1 MAQKKY
7 LDSVG
12 LSRFLENIKSKFSE
26 KNHTHT
32 KSQITDFAHTHDDRY
47 YTEPEIDEKVSALTD
62 AINNSADTKVTQTA
76 IADTSSYTDWRSL
89 PIGLD
94 SDTNEDTDPTTVTGN
109 LYTTSNIK
117 AQPSTGTI
125 KATTF
130 KGNLEGNA
138 VTSSLADNAKKLS
151 TPRKLMT
158 KLDAADAA
166 SFDGSADVKTIGVTG
181 KLPIVNGGT
190 GADSISGFKTNI
202 GLNPVITSGTGAA
215 YTADVNGV
223 TSLKA
228 GVNFVMV
235 PHTVSTQR
243 NPTLNVNGLG
253 AKLLKMRLSSYTS
266 ATTSFKAANSLA
278 ANKPVHVMYD
288 GVQWVIDGYVY
299 PDAKGLY
306 GAVPVSGGGT
316 GATTAEEARQNL
328 GITTANGT
336 MLSQNADYA
345 EVGEWADDNPSD
357 EDRIGYFV
365 AIDNSSAGSTMVKAT
380 STSDVRGVTVASPA
394 FSGNCSDDKF
404 DIVTSTETDPDTGE
418 TITKVASKKLKKQ
431 YDYVAVMGIVSVI
444 DNGTCEIN
452 GKCMPAEDG
461 TAVPSPN
468 NMGYQIIDRIDD
480 THVLIAVSPEADM
493 MVRIR
498 TDVVDLQK
506 NKADAT
512 HNHDG
517 RYYTESEI
525 DSKVA
530 SINSAIAGKASS
542 SHNHDDRY
550 YTESEINSKL
560 ATKVNSS
567 TFTSHTGDTTVHI
580 TAAERDD
587 WNTAKTHA
595 DSPHAPSNAEANQN
609 AFSNVKVGDTTIAA
623 DSKTDTLTMVA
634 GSNVTITPDATN
646 DAVTIAAKDTTYSDV
661 TTSAHG
667 LMSATDKTKL
677 DTIATGANKTVVDSA
692 LSSTSTNPVQNKIV
706 NSALAEKVPST
717 RTVNGKSLAAN
728 ISLTASD
735 VGASASGHTHDDRYY
750 TESEMNSKLAG
761 KANSSHKHAAA
772 DITSVNASAIT
783 GIIPAANLPSFVDDV
798 IEGYLSGGKFY
809 KTKNS
814 DGTYATEIAT
824 ESGKIYVNL
833 NDNKTYR
840 WTGSGYAVI
849 SETLALGETSST
861 AYRGDRGKVAY
872 DHSQKTGNP
881 HGTTKADLG
890 LGNVENKSSATIRGE
905 LTKANVTTALG
916 YTPPT
921 TNTTYSTGSTTYS
934 GTTKLYTGT
943 GANTDGTM
951 TQNAITTALNGK
963 ASSGH
968 NHDGVYVPTTEAG
981 TNAALNRLST
991 GLSNPTDN
999 DYYIAQYAGG
1009 GTTTTTY
1016 HRRPV
1021 SALWNYIKSKAD
1033 SVYATKSHSHSY
1045 AGSSSSGGS
1054 ANSAVKLD
1062 TSAGSTTQPVY
1073 FSGGKPVAIPYT
1085 IGKSVPSNAVFTDTK
1100 YGIGSSTTAGLT
1112 KLYTGTGSA
1121 TDGTM
1126 TQSAITSALSGK
1138 ANNHSHPYLLTAGGT
1153 MSGNIT
1159 FASIGDKAKAAGLSW
1174 GGSTDGASIYY
1185 ETRASDEGHLV
1196 LNMVDDYNV
1205 TVDIAAG
1212 GAVKS
1217 YFDYG
1222 GTFHGNV
1229 AGNASS
1235 ASSAPWSGITGKPNL
1250 MQAKSENGYWGMAN
1264 PDGTNSDWIRTSNN
1278 GLIPYKSG
1286 GASSLGTDSWP
1297 FANAYIS
1304 NIHGS
1309 LDGNAKT
1316 ATTASSANSV
1326 PWTGVKGRPSSMPAS
1341 DVYSWAK
1348 QSSKPSYKVSVN
1360 VDSNGNATFSV
1371 S

>member
-47 YTEPEIDEKVSALTD
+47 YTEPEIDKKVSALTD
-62 AINNSADTKVTQTA
+62 AISNSADTKVTQTA

-202 GLNPVITSGTGAA
+202 GLNPVTTSGTGAA

-288 GVQWVIDGYVY
+288 GVQWVVDGYVY

-365 AIDNSSAGSTMVKAT
+365 AIDNSSAGATMVKAT
-380 STSDVRGVTVASPA
+380 STSDVRGVTVTSPA

-480 THVLIAVSPEADM
+480 THVLIAVSPKADM

-506 NKADAT
+506 NKADAA

-542 SHNHDDRY
+542 SHTHDDRY

-623 DSKTDTLTMVA
+623 DSKTDTLTIVA

-646 DAVTIAAKDTTYSDV
+646 DAVTIAAKDTTYSDA

-706 NSALAEKVPST
+706 NSALAEKVPNT

-750 TESEMNSKLAG
+750 TESEMNSKLSG
-761 KANSSHKHAAA
+761 KANTSHKHAAA

-814 DGTYATEIAT
+814 DGIYATEIAA

-934 GTTKLYTGT
+934 GTTKLYTSTGT
-943 GANTDGTM
+943 NTDGTM

-991 GLSNPTDN
+991 GSSNPTDN

-1100 YGIGSSTTAGLT
+1100 YGTGSSTTAGLT

-1138 ANNHSHPYLLTAGGT
+1138 ANNHSHPYLPTAGGNMT
-1153 MSGNIT
+1153 GNIGYT
-1159 FASIGDKAKAAGLSW
+1159 GSKATYSMIRFINNTVDSYGNGISIGGGGLTVIGGGESATVIEGQHTTGGDKNMVIANDGAIDFYPNCQEGFSKAKHIIMN
-1174 GGSTDGASIYY
+1174 TDGSVTAS
-1185 ETRASDEGHLV
+1185 AF
-1196 LNMVDDYNV
+1196 N
-1205 TVDIAAG
+1205 
-1212 GAVKS
+1212 
-1217 YFDYG
+1217 
-1222 GTFHGNV
+1222 
-1229 AGNASS
+1229 GNASS
-1235 ASSAPWSGITGKPNL
+1235 ASSVPWSGITGKPSTYTPSSHTHDDRYYTESEINSKL
-1250 MQAKSENGYWGMAN
+1250 SGKANTSHTHTKSQ
-1264 PDGTNSDWIRTSNN
+1264 I
-1278 GLIPYKSG
+1278 
-1286 GASSLGTDSWP
+1286 TD
-1297 FANAYIS
+1297 F
-1304 NIHGS
+1304 
-1309 LDGNAKT
+1309 
-1316 ATTASSANSV
+1316 
-1326 PWTGVKGRPSSMPAS
+1326 PSSMPAS

-1360 VDSNGNATFSV
+1360 VDGNGNATFSV

>member
-47 YTEPEIDEKVSALTD
+47 YTEPEIDKKVSALTD
-62 AINNSADTKVTQTA
+62 AISNSADTKVTQTA
-76 IADTSSYTDWRSL
+76 ITDTSSYTNWRSL

-109 LYTTSNIK
+109 LYTTGNIK

-138 VTSSLADNAKKLS
+138 VASSLADNAKKLS

-202 GLNPVITSGTGAA
+202 GLNPVTTSGTGAA
-215 YTADVNGV
+215 YTADVNGI

-228 GVNFVMV
+228 GVNFVMI

-288 GVQWVIDGYVY
+288 GTQWVIDGYVY

-365 AIDNSSAGSTMVKAT
+365 AIDNSSTGATMVKAT
-380 STSDVRGVTVASPA
+380 STSDVRGVTVVSPA

-418 TITKVASKKLKKQ
+418 TITKITSKKLKKQ
-431 YDYVAVMGIVSVI
+431 YDYVAIMGIVSVI

-452 GKCMPAEDG
+452 GRCMPAEDG

-480 THVLIAVSPEADM
+480 THVLVAVSPEVDM

-506 NKADAT
+506 NKADAA

-530 SINSAIAGKASS
+530 SINSAIAGKAS
-542 SHNHDDRY
+542 
-550 YTESEINSKL
+550 
-560 ATKVNSS
+560 
-567 TFTSHTGDTTVHI
+567 
-580 TAAERDD
+580 
-587 WNTAKTHA
+587 
-595 DSPHAPSNAEANQN
+595 
-609 AFSNVKVGDTTIAA
+609 
-623 DSKTDTLTMVA
+623 
-634 GSNVTITPDATN
+634 
-646 DAVTIAAKDTTYSDV
+646 
-661 TTSAHG
+661 
-667 LMSATDKTKL
+667 
-677 DTIATGANKTVVDSA
+677 
-692 LSSTSTNPVQNKIV
+692 
-706 NSALAEKVPST
+706 
-717 RTVNGKSLAAN
+717 
-728 ISLTASD
+728 
-735 VGASASGHTHDDRYY
+735 
-750 TESEMNSKLAG
+750 
-761 KANSSHKHAAA
+761 SSHKHAAA

-798 IEGYLSGGKFY
+798 LEGYYGSDGVFY
-809 KTKNS
+809 KNYDTSTKKYS
-814 DGTYATEIAT
+814 DAYTGETD
-824 ESGKIYVNL
+824 KIYVNL
-833 NDNKTYR
+833 NDNKNYR
-840 WTGSGYAVI
+840 WSGSAYVVV
-849 SETLALGETSST
+849 SETIALGETSST

-905 LTKANVTTALG
+905 LTKANITTALG

-943 GANTDGTM
+943 GTNTDGTM

-968 NHDGVYVPTTEAG
+968 NHDGVYVPTTTAG
-981 TNAALNRLST
+981 TNAAINRLGT
-991 GLSNPTDN
+991 GTDIPVDD
-999 DYYIAQYAGG
+999 DYYVSQWAGYASSEAEKARFI
-1009 GTTTTTY
+1009 
-1016 HRRPV
+1016 RRPV
-1021 SALWNYIKSKAD
+1021 SALWSYIKSKAD

-1085 IGKSVPSNAVFTDTK
+1085 IGKSVPSNAVFTDTT

-1138 ANNHSHPYLLTAGGT
+1138 ANNHSHPYLPTVGGT

-1159 FASIGDKAKAAGLSW
+1159 FASVGDKAKAAGLSW

-1185 ETRASDEGHLV
+1185 ETRAADEGHLV
-1196 LNMVDDYNV
+1196 LNMIDDSNL

-1212 GAVKS
+1212 GTVKS

-1222 GTFHGNV
+1222 GTFHGSV

-1235 ASSAPWSGITGKPNL
+1235 ASSVPWSGITGKPSTYTPSSHTHDDRYYTESEINSKL
-1250 MQAKSENGYWGMAN
+1250 SGKANTSHTHTKSQ
-1264 PDGTNSDWIRTSNN
+1264 I
-1278 GLIPYKSG
+1278 
-1286 GASSLGTDSWP
+1286 TD
-1297 FANAYIS
+1297 F
-1304 NIHGS
+1304 
-1309 LDGNAKT
+1309 
-1316 ATTASSANSV
+1316 
-1326 PWTGVKGRPSSMPAS
+1326 PSSMPAS

-1360 VDSNGNATFSV
+1360 VSSNGDATFSV

>member
-62 AINNSADTKVTQTA
+62 AISNSADTKVTQTA
-76 IADTSSYTDWRSL
+76 ITDTSSYTDWRSL

-94 SDTNEDTDPTTVTGN
+94 SDTNEDTNPTTVTGN
-109 LYTTSNIK
+109 LYTTGSIK

-202 GLNPVITSGTGAA
+202 GLNPVTTSGTGAA
-215 YTADVNGV
+215 YTADVNGI

-228 GVNFVMV
+228 GVNFVMI

-266 ATTSFKAANSLA
+266 ATTSFKTANSLA

-288 GVQWVIDGYVY
+288 GTQWVIDGYVY

-365 AIDNSSAGSTMVKAT
+365 AIDNSSTGATMVKAT
-380 STSDVRGVTVASPA
+380 STSDVRGVTVVSPA

-418 TITKVASKKLKKQ
+418 TITKITSKKLKKQ

-452 GKCMPAEDG
+452 GRCMPAEDG

-480 THVLIAVSPEADM
+480 THVLVAVSPEADM

-506 NKADAT
+506 DKADAA

-542 SHNHDDRY
+542 SHTHDDRY

-623 DSKTDTLTMVA
+623 DSKTDTLTIVA

-916 YTPPT
+916 YTPST

-943 GANTDGTM
+943 GTNTDGTM

-991 GLSNPTDN
+991 GSSNPTDN

-1100 YGIGSSTTAGLT
+1100 YGTGSSTTAGLT

-1138 ANNHSHPYLLTAGGT
+1138 ANNHSHPYLPTAGGNMT
-1153 MSGNIT
+1153 GNIGYT
-1159 FASIGDKAKAAGLSW
+1159 GSKATYSMIRFINNTVDSYGNGISIGGGGLTVIGGGKSATVIEGQHTTGGDENMVIANDGAIDFYPNCQEGFSKAKHIIMN
-1174 GGSTDGASIYY
+1174 TDGSVTAS
-1185 ETRASDEGHLV
+1185 AF
-1196 LNMVDDYNV
+1196 N
-1205 TVDIAAG
+1205 
-1212 GAVKS
+1212 
-1217 YFDYG
+1217 
-1222 GTFHGNV
+1222 
-1229 AGNASS
+1229 GNASS
-1235 ASSAPWSGITGKPNL
+1235 ASSVPWSGITGKPSTYTPSSHTHDDRYYTESEINSKL
-1250 MQAKSENGYWGMAN
+1250 SGKANTSHTHTKSQ
-1264 PDGTNSDWIRTSNN
+1264 I
-1278 GLIPYKSG
+1278 
-1286 GASSLGTDSWP
+1286 TD
-1297 FANAYIS
+1297 F
-1304 NIHGS
+1304 
-1309 LDGNAKT
+1309 
-1316 ATTASSANSV
+1316 
-1326 PWTGVKGRPSSMPAS
+1326 PSSMPAS

>member
-62 AINNSADTKVTQTA
+62 AISNSADTKVTQTA
-76 IADTSSYTDWRSL
+76 ITDTSSYTDWRSL

-109 LYTTSNIK
+109 LYTTGSIK

-202 GLNPVITSGTGAA
+202 GLNPVTTSGTGAA
-215 YTADVNGV
+215 YTADVNGI

-228 GVNFVMV
+228 GVNFVMI

-288 GVQWVIDGYVY
+288 GTQWVIDGYVY

-365 AIDNSSAGSTMVKAT
+365 AIDNSSTGATMVKAT
-380 STSDVRGVTVASPA
+380 STSDVRGVTVVSPA

-418 TITKVASKKLKKQ
+418 TITKITSKKLKKQ

-452 GKCMPAEDG
+452 GRCMPAEDG

-480 THVLIAVSPEADM
+480 THVLVAVSPEADM

-506 NKADAT
+506 DKADAA

-542 SHNHDDRY
+542 SHTHDDRY

-623 DSKTDTLTMVA
+623 DSKTDTLTIVA

-735 VGASASGHTHDDRYY
+735 VGASAFGHTHDDRYY
-750 TESEMNSKLAG
+750 TEPEMNSKLAG

-916 YTPPT
+916 YTPST

-943 GANTDGTM
+943 GTNTDGTM

-963 ASSGH
+963 ASSSH
-968 NHDGVYVPTTEAG
+968 NHDGVYVPTTEGG
-981 TNAALNRLST
+981 TNAAINRLQT
-991 GLSNPTDN
+991 GTATPVDG
-999 DYYIAQYAGG
+999 DYYVSQWAGSASSEAEKAQFL
-1009 GTTTTTY
+1009 
-1016 HRRPV
+1016 RRPV

-1085 IGKSVPSNAVFTDTK
+1085 IGKSVPSNAVFTDTT
-1100 YGIGSSTTAGLT
+1100 YGTGSSTTAGLT

-1138 ANNHSHPYLLTAGGT
+1138 ANNHSHPYLPTAGGNMT
-1153 MSGNIT
+1153 GNIGYT
-1159 FASIGDKAKAAGLSW
+1159 GSKATYSMIRFINNTVDSYGNGISIGGGGLTVIGGGESATVIEGQHTTGGDENMVIANDGAIDFYPNCQEGFSKAKHIIMN
-1174 GGSTDGASIYY
+1174 TDGSVTAS
-1185 ETRASDEGHLV
+1185 AF
-1196 LNMVDDYNV
+1196 N
-1205 TVDIAAG
+1205 
-1212 GAVKS
+1212 
-1217 YFDYG
+1217 
-1222 GTFHGNV
+1222 
-1229 AGNASS
+1229 GNASS
-1235 ASSAPWSGITGKPNL
+1235 ASSVPWSGITGKPSTYTPSSHTHDDRYYTESEINSKL
-1250 MQAKSENGYWGMAN
+1250 SGKANTSHTHTKSQ
-1264 PDGTNSDWIRTSNN
+1264 I
-1278 GLIPYKSG
+1278 
-1286 GASSLGTDSWP
+1286 TD
-1297 FANAYIS
+1297 F
-1304 NIHGS
+1304 
-1309 LDGNAKT
+1309 
-1316 ATTASSANSV
+1316 
-1326 PWTGVKGRPSSMPAS
+1326 PSSMPAS

-1360 VDSNGNATFSV
+1360 VDGNGNATFSV

>member
-47 YTEPEIDEKVSALTD
+47 YTEPEIDKKVSALTD
-62 AINNSADTKVTQTA
+62 AISNSADTKVTQTA

-202 GLNPVITSGTGAA
+202 GLNPVTTSGTGAA

-288 GVQWVIDGYVY
+288 GVQWVVDGYVY

-365 AIDNSSAGSTMVKAT
+365 AIDNSSAGATMVKAT
-380 STSDVRGVTVASPA
+380 STSDVRGVTVTSPA

-461 TAVPSPN
+461 TAVPSSN

-506 NKADAT
+506 NKADAA

-542 SHNHDDRY
+542 SHTHDDRY

-623 DSKTDTLTMVA
+623 DSKTDTLTIVA

-646 DAVTIAAKDTTYSDV
+646 DAVTIAAKDTTYSDA

-706 NSALAEKVPST
+706 NSALAEKVPNT

-750 TESEMNSKLAG
+750 TESEMNSKLSG
-761 KANSSHKHAAA
+761 KANTSHKHAAA

-814 DGTYATEIAT
+814 DGIYATEIAA

-934 GTTKLYTGT
+934 GTTKLYTSTGT
-943 GANTDGTM
+943 NTDGTM

-991 GLSNPTDN
+991 GSSNPTDN

-1100 YGIGSSTTAGLT
+1100 YGTGSSTTAGLT

-1138 ANNHSHPYLLTAGGT
+1138 ANNHSHPYLPTAGGNMT
-1153 MSGNIT
+1153 GNIGYT
-1159 FASIGDKAKAAGLSW
+1159 GSKATYSMIRFINNTVDSYGNGISIGGGGLTVIGGGESATVIEGQHTTGGDENMVIANDGAIDFYPNCQEGFSKAKHIIMN
-1174 GGSTDGASIYY
+1174 TDGSVTAS
-1185 ETRASDEGHLV
+1185 AF
-1196 LNMVDDYNV
+1196 N
-1205 TVDIAAG
+1205 
-1212 GAVKS
+1212 
-1217 YFDYG
+1217 
-1222 GTFHGNV
+1222 
-1229 AGNASS
+1229 GNASS
-1235 ASSAPWSGITGKPNL
+1235 ASSVPWSGITGKPSTYTPSSHTHDDRYYTESEINSKL
-1250 MQAKSENGYWGMAN
+1250 SGKANTSHTHTKSQ
-1264 PDGTNSDWIRTSNN
+1264 I
-1278 GLIPYKSG
+1278 
-1286 GASSLGTDSWP
+1286 TD
-1297 FANAYIS
+1297 F
-1304 NIHGS
+1304 
-1309 LDGNAKT
+1309 
-1316 ATTASSANSV
+1316 
-1326 PWTGVKGRPSSMPAS
+1326 PSSMPAS

-1360 VDSNGNATFSV
+1360 VDGNGNATFSV

>member
-62 AINNSADTKVTQTA
+62 AISNSADTKVTQTA
-76 IADTSSYTDWRSL
+76 ITDTSSYTDWRSL

-94 SDTNEDTDPTTVTGN
+94 SDTNEDTNPTTVTGN
-109 LYTTSNIK
+109 LYTTGSIK

-202 GLNPVITSGTGAA
+202 GLNPVTTSGTGAA
-215 YTADVNGV
+215 YTADVNGI

-228 GVNFVMV
+228 GVNFVMI

-288 GVQWVIDGYVY
+288 GTQWVIDGYVY

-336 MLSQNADYA
+336 MLSQNTDYA

-365 AIDNSSAGSTMVKAT
+365 AIDNSSTGATMVKAT
-380 STSDVRGVTVASPA
+380 STSDVRGVTVVSPA

-418 TITKVASKKLKKQ
+418 TITKITSKKLKKQ

-452 GKCMPAEDG
+452 GRCMPAEDG

-480 THVLIAVSPEADM
+480 THVLVAVSPEADM

-506 NKADAT
+506 NKADAA

-542 SHNHDDRY
+542 SHTHDDRY

-623 DSKTDTLTMVA
+623 DSKTDTLTIVA

-646 DAVTIAAKDTTYSDV
+646 DAVTITAKDTTYSDV

-706 NSALAEKVPST
+706 NSALAERVPST

-943 GANTDGTM
+943 GTNTDGTM

-991 GLSNPTDN
+991 GSSNPTDN

-1100 YGIGSSTTAGLT
+1100 YGTGSSTTAGLT

-1138 ANNHSHPYLLTAGGT
+1138 ANNHSHPYLPTAGGNMT
-1153 MSGNIT
+1153 GNIGYT
-1159 FASIGDKAKAAGLSW
+1159 GSKATYSMIRFINNTVDSYGNGISIGGGGLTVIGGGESATVIEGQHTTGGDENMVIANDGAIDFYPNCQEGFSKAKHIIMN
-1174 GGSTDGASIYY
+1174 TDGSVTAS
-1185 ETRASDEGHLV
+1185 AF
-1196 LNMVDDYNV
+1196 N
-1205 TVDIAAG
+1205 
-1212 GAVKS
+1212 
-1217 YFDYG
+1217 
-1222 GTFHGNV
+1222 
-1229 AGNASS
+1229 GNASS
-1235 ASSAPWSGITGKPNL
+1235 ASSVPWSGITGKPSTYTPSSHTHDDRYYTESEINSKL
-1250 MQAKSENGYWGMAN
+1250 SGKANTSHTHTKSQ
-1264 PDGTNSDWIRTSNN
+1264 I
-1278 GLIPYKSG
+1278 
-1286 GASSLGTDSWP
+1286 TD
-1297 FANAYIS
+1297 F
-1304 NIHGS
+1304 
-1309 LDGNAKT
+1309 
-1316 ATTASSANSV
+1316 
-1326 PWTGVKGRPSSMPAS
+1326 PSSMPAS